1 MAQSPDLTE
10 EQRKYIGDKVTEIT
24 QSHGMRME
32 RMAERIQKISEIFFY
47 ALIIILSIATGELV
61 VLLILHLD
69 SEEKKL
75 K

>member
-32 RMAERIQKISEIFFY
+32 RMAERIQKISEMFFY
-47 ALIIILSIATGELV
+47 ALIIILSIATGELA

>member
-24 QSHGMRME
+24 KSHGMRME
-32 RMAERIQKISEIFFY
+32 RMAERIQKISEMFFY
-47 ALIIILSIATGELV
+47 ALIIILSIATGGLAA
-61 VLLILHLD
+61 LLILHLD